1 MGSPSVA
8 FGTKESWMAKKQSR
22 RGRKQVRAR
31 KTGGVKSAVKKAVKK
46 AGSVPKRVAR
56 SLSRSSAT
64 LLK

>member
-1 MGSPSVA
+1 MRSDKGELD
-8 FGTKESWMAKKQSR
+8 GKETEQAR
-22 RGRKQVRAR
+22 RKQVRAR

-46 AGSVPKRVAR
+46 AGSIPKRVAR